1 MNDAATK
8 DHRFHTTRWT
18 RVLAARGDSLA
29 ARQALSDL
37 CAVNYAPVLRFLR
50 AAGHPPDE
58 AQDLAHGFFAG
69 VLERHSLDGADP
81 AQGRFRSYLLGAL
94 KHFLGRQHEL
104 ASRLKR
110 GGGMEQVPLDAG
122 TETGHG
128 QVPMALRAEAPE
140 AVFDREW
147 ALAIIDRALATV
159 EAEHAGAPETFAAI
173 KPWLSASSAP
183 PLQAEVAAHLR
194 LSEGALRVAIHRL
207 RKRFRELVR
216 AEVLQTLHDAS
227 ELDSEMQHL
236 IRALAG

>member
-1 MNDAATK
+1 MNDEPAR

-18 RVLAARGDSLA
+18 RVLAARGDSSA

-37 CAVNYAPVLRFLR
+37 CAANYAPVLRFLR
-50 AAGHPPDE
+50 AAGHDPDE

-69 VLERHSLDGADP
+69 VLEHHSLDGADP
-81 AQGRFRSYLLGAL
+81 VQGRFRSYLLGAL
-94 KHFLGRQHEL
+94 KHFMSRQREL

-110 GGGMEQVPLDAG
+110 GGGMEQVPLETG
-122 TETGHG
+122 METGHG
-128 QVPMALRAEAPE
+128 LVPEALRAEAPD

-147 ALAIIDRALATV
+147 ALAIIDRALAAL
-159 EAEHAGAPETFAAI
+159 EAEHSGAPEVLTAV
-173 KPWLSASSAP
+173 KPWLSATAAP
-183 PLQAEVAAHLR
+183 PLQAEVAAQLR

-236 IRALAG
+236 IKALAG